1 LRAIVAAPKE
11 QHDDHREDD
20 GCGDSDTGQD
30 VRVAER
36 RRLVFVVLLVFV
48 LFIFI
53 YACGSRGRRL
63 AWLRGPLGLGL
74 DGIRGTRRCCGR
86 RCRRPGPG
94 RRPPY
99 GRSIGSRRRLR
110 AVGPQIAFVEAAVTA
125 ISGRTPAG
133 RAVLGRLS
141 RQERGLRNEMFNL
154 DSLSGRAT
162 SAPHPQPLSL
172 REEGSLV

>member
-53 YACGSRGRRL
+53 YACGSRGWRL

-74 DGIRGTRRCCGR
+74 RLDGIRGTRRCCGR
-86 RCRRPGPG
+86 W
-94 RRPPY
+94 
-99 GRSIGSRRRLR
+99 
-110 AVGPQIAFVEAAVTA
+110 
-125 ISGRTPAG
+125 
-133 RAVLGRLS
+133 
-141 RQERGLRNEMFNL
+141 
-154 DSLSGRAT
+154 
-162 SAPHPQPLSL
+162 
-172 REEGSLV
+172 